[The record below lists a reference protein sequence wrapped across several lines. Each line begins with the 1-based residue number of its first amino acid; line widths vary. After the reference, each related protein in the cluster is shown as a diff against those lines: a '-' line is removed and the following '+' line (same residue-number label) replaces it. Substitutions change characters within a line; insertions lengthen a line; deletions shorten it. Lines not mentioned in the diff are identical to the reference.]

1 MSIDTLAYT
10 EQLKSELGDAVTFD
24 PDAMLGYRHDQSL
37 LTPAGMPLALVR
49 ARTIDDVVATLT
61 VATSHRIP
69 VVTRG
74 AGTGL
79 AGAANALDGCIV
91 LSLERMASIMDI
103 DIESRTATVQPGVIN
118 ADLAAAAAE
127 VGLWYVPDPG
137 SRAISSIGGN
147 LATNAGGSCC
157 TKYGVTGDHVAR
169 IKAVLLS

>member
-69 VVTRG
+69 VVTRAQEQDWQAQRTHWTG
-74 AGTGL
+74 ASCL
-79 AGAANALDGCIV
+79 V
-91 LSLERMASIMDI
+91 
-103 DIESRTATVQPGVIN
+103 
-118 ADLAAAAAE
+118 
-127 VGLWYVPDPG
+127 
-137 SRAISSIGGN
+137 SSVWLPSWTSTSN
-147 LATNAGGSCC
+147 PVRPQCNQ
-157 TKYGVTGDHVAR
+157 V
-169 IKAVLLS
+169 